1 MRREADRVVAYFRTE
16 TSSLP
21 ASQFIT
27 EENRHM
33 FLQPLFH
40 EGLLFVSNYKRGS
53 PMLKAYFTF
62 RIILEFTFK
71 GE

>member
-1 MRREADRVVAYFRTE
+1 MRRKADPVVAYFRTE

-21 ASQFIT
+21 ASQLIT
-27 EENRHM
+27 EENRHT
-33 FLQPLFH
+33 FLKPLFH
-40 EGLLFVSNYKRGS
+40 EGLLFVSNYKLGS

-62 RIILEFTFK
+62 RIILEVIFK